1 MTFPVTL
8 HPMLVHFPIV
18 LLLVTSA
25 AGLAYLYWRPMPEL
39 RIITWWSLL
48 PGWIA
53 VAVAV
58 ITGLFSQ
65 GGLPPDAPYRPVLNL
80 HTTGG
85 FALILLYGDLLY
97 RRWLNRPGRDKKRRE
112 DAPFYA
118 DLLDDP
124 KHKLYLTLLFVIG
137 GLLVIATSFFGGQ
150 LVFDFGVNVIKK

>member
-18 LLLVTSA
+18 LLLVASG
-25 AGLAYLYWRPMPEL
+25 AGLAYLYWRPLPEL

-53 VAVAV
+53 VVVAV
-58 ITGLFSQ
+58 ITGLFTQ
-65 GGLPPDAPYRPVLNL
+65 GGLPTDAVYRPTLNL

-85 FALILLYGDLLY
+85 FALIVLYGDLLY
-97 RRWLNRPGRDKKRRE
+97 RRWINRPGRDKKRRA
-112 DAPFYA
+112 DAPVHG

-124 KHKLYLTLLFVIG
+124 KRKLYLTLLLIVG
-137 GLLVIATSFFGGQ
+137 GLLVIATGFFGGQ
-150 LVFDFGVNVIKK
+150 LVYDFGVNVIVK

>member
-8 HPMLVHFPIV
+8 HPMIVHFPIV
-18 LLLVTSA
+18 LLLVASGT
-25 AGLAYLYWRPMPEL
+25 GLAYLLWRPMPEL
-39 RIITWWSLL
+39 RLITWWSMV
-48 PGWIA
+48 PGWLSV
-53 VAVAV
+53 VAAV

-97 RRWLNRPGRDKKRRE
+97 RRWLNRPGRDKKQRI
-112 DAPFYA
+112 DAPVFA

-124 KHKLYLTLLFVIG
+124 KRRLYLIILLVVG
-137 GLLVIATSFFGGQ
+137 GLLVIATGFFGGQ
-150 LVFDFGVNVIKK
+150 LVFDFGVNVSGL